1 MTLLNSSDSGPNSQI
16 DCSFTKLFQCM
27 SIAYRQKLT
36 SPKWNRFLGMKLRW
50 KDKIR
55 LNNVIWRCW
64 HMQFIKVQEQGC
76 FSILK
81 LLTFLQGPSEVG
93 LCLRQPPGH

>member
-64 HMQFIKVQEQGC
+64 LDRVPYDPERHQALQR
-76 FSILK
+76 
-81 LLTFLQGPSEVG
+81 LTLAKAA
-93 LCLRQPPGH
+93 